1 VGRVESSGGVGVT
14 YLIGVRHSSG
24 RKVRDFY
31 RNVRQAR
38 DHVTLV
44 KTYRR
49 EQAKGFGLLDEAE
62 AVRDSLA
69 RRFPGLVFTI
79 VEVTD

>member
-1 VGRVESSGGVGVT
+1 MT

-44 KTYRR
+44 KTYRK

>member
-1 VGRVESSGGVGVT
+1 MT
-14 YLIGVRHSSG
+14 YLIDVSHSS
-24 RKVRDFY
+24 RRLSHNFF
-31 RNVRQAR
+31 RNLRQAR

-44 KTYRR
+44 KTYRK

-79 VEVTD
+79 VEVEA

>member
-1 VGRVESSGGVGVT
+1 MT
-14 YLIGVRHSSG
+14 YLINVSHSS
-24 RKVRDFY
+24 RRLSHNFY

-49 EQAKGFGLLDEAE
+49 EQAKGFGLLEEAE

-69 RRFPGLVFTI
+69 RRFPGLVLTI
-79 VEVTD
+79 VEATD